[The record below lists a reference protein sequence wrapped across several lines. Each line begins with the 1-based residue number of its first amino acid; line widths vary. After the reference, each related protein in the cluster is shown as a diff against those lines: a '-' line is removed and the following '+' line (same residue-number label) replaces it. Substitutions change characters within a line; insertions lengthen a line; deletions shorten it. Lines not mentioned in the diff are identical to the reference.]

1 MFPAICFVASIFR
14 DGEIAS
20 LRIATLAGVKG
31 IVVAEKGGLRIMIWI
46 DLLQRSVLLE
56 IAADRISVLSDD

>member
-1 MFPAICFVASIFR
+1 
-14 DGEIAS
+14 
-20 LRIATLAGVKG
+20 VKG
-31 IVVAEKGGLRIMIWI
+31 IVVAEKGALRIMIWI